1 MNQKRRVVITGMGAL
16 SALGATTRDLW
27 DGLLANRS
35 GVRRVQCLVD
45 SGITVTSGGEVDAVS
60 PENIDRDHDIANR
73 AIDAALAESRRA
85 AADCGFIWSTGLD
98 TFQMGASGFVHR
110 SAGRCFFN
118 LASRFGGPRRM
129 IAAACA
135 SGTQA
140 AGEAFRLIQNG
151 QVDACMAGGSSV
163 MLTPFYLIGF
173 AGLQAVAVDN
183 GDDPS
188 MACRPFDKKRK
199 GFALADGAGAMV
211 LETLESAQERGATV
225 FAEVI
230 GFGVSQDAFDL
241 NRPCDDGAGAELCM
255 RRALADAEF
264 SVEQIDAVNAHAT
277 ATYSGDLAEAAAL
290 RNLFVNRWR
299 DVPVS
304 GSKGAIGHA
313 MSAAGVLEAIVAAQ
327 TCATGIVPP
336 TVNLRDVDEGCELD
350 HVIGEPRHIDART
363 VLSVSFGMGG
373 QNAAI
378 VLKRVTNGTELSS
391 HKKAQKTQNRQ

>member
-1 MNQKRRVVITGMGAL
+1 MSDKRRVVITGMGAL
-16 SALGATTRDLW
+16 SALGASARELW

-35 GVRRVQCLVD
+35 GVRRVQRLVD

-60 PENIDRDHDIANR
+60 SENVERDHEIANR
-73 AIDAALAESRRA
+73 AIDDALAESKRA
-85 AADCGFIWSTGLD
+85 ADGCGFIWSTGLD
-98 TFQMGASGFVHR
+98 TFQMGPEGFVHR
-110 SAGRCFFN
+110 SAGRCFSN
-118 LASRFGGPRRM
+118 LASRFSGPKRM
-129 IAAACA
+129 IASACA

-140 AGEAFRLIQNG
+140 VGEAFRLIRHG
-151 QVDACMAGGSSV
+151 QVEACVAGGSSV

-188 MACRPFDKKRK
+188 LACRPFDKKRK

-211 LETLESAQERGATV
+211 LETFESARERGARV
-225 FAEVI
+225 LAEVI
-230 GFGVSQDAFDL
+230 GFSMSQDAFDL

-255 RRALADAEF
+255 RRALADAALTE
-264 SVEQIDAVNAHAT
+264 EQIDAVNAHAT

-290 RNLFVNRWR
+290 RKLFVNRWR

-313 MSAAGVLEAIVAAQ
+313 MAAAGVLEAIVAAQ

-336 TVNLRDVDEGCELD
+336 TVNLHHVDEGCELD
-350 HVIGEPRHIDART
+350 HVIGEPRAVNAET

-373 QNAAI
+373 QNAAVI
-378 VLKRVTNGTELSS
+378 LKRGLNG
-391 HKKAQKTQNRQ
+391 

>member
-1 MNQKRRVVITGMGAL
+1 MVNKRRVVITGMGAL
-16 SALGATTRDLW
+16 SALGSTTRELW
-27 DGLLANRS
+27 LGLLENRS
-35 GVRRVQCLVD
+35 GVRRVSRLVD
-45 SGITVTSGGEVDAVS
+45 SGITVTTGGEVDAVS
-60 PENIDRDHDIANR
+60 PENVDRDHEIANR
-73 AIDAALAESRRA
+73 AIDDALAEAKRDA
-85 AADCGFIWSTGLD
+85 AECGFIWSTGLD
-98 TFQMGASGFVHR
+98 TFQMDQDGFVHR
-110 SAGRCFFN
+110 SAGRCFSN
-118 LASRFGGPRRM
+118 LSARFAGPRRM

-140 AGEAFRLIQNG
+140 VGEAFRLIQNG
-151 QVDACMAGGSSV
+151 GVEACVAGGSSV

-188 MACRPFDKKRK
+188 LACRPFDKKRK

-211 LETLESAQERGATV
+211 LETLESARERNATV
-225 FAEVI
+225 LAEVI
-230 GFGVSQDAFDL
+230 GFGVSQDGFDL

-255 RRALADAEF
+255 RRALDDAEL
-264 SVEQIDAVNAHAT
+264 SPEQIDAVNAHAT

-290 RNLFVNRWR
+290 RKLFANRWR
-299 DVPVS
+299 EVPVS

-336 TVNLRDVDEGCELD
+336 TVNLRHVDEGCELD
-350 HVIGEPRHIDART
+350 HVIGEPRDVGART

-378 VLKRVTNGTELSS
+378 ILNRGSNG
-391 HKKAQKTQNRQ
+391 

>member
-1 MNQKRRVVITGMGAL
+1 MSDKRRVVITGMGAL
-16 SALGATTRDLW
+16 SALGASTRELW

-35 GVRRVQCLVD
+35 GVRRVQRLVD

-60 PENIDRDHDIANR
+60 SENVERDHEIANR
-73 AIDAALAESRRA
+73 AIDDALAESKRA
-85 AADCGFIWSTGLD
+85 ADGCGFIWSTGLD
-98 TFQMGASGFVHR
+98 TFQMGPEGFVHR
-110 SAGRCFFN
+110 SAGRCFSN
-118 LASRFGGPRRM
+118 LASRFSGPKRM
-129 IAAACA
+129 IASACA

-140 AGEAFRLIQNG
+140 VGEAFRLIRHG
-151 QVDACMAGGSSV
+151 QVEACVAGGSSV

-188 MACRPFDKKRK
+188 LACRPFDKKRK

-211 LETLESAQERGATV
+211 LETFESARERGARV
-225 FAEVI
+225 LAEVI
-230 GFGVSQDAFDL
+230 GFSMSQDAFDL

-255 RRALADAEF
+255 RRALADAALTE
-264 SVEQIDAVNAHAT
+264 EQIDAVNAHAT

-290 RNLFVNRWR
+290 RKLFVNRWR

-313 MSAAGVLEAIVAAQ
+313 MAAAGVLEAIVAAQ

-336 TVNLRDVDEGCELD
+336 TVNLHHVDEGCELD
-350 HVIGEPRHIDART
+350 HVIGEPRAVNAET

-373 QNAAI
+373 QNAAVI
-378 VLKRVTNGTELSS
+378 LKRGLNG
-391 HKKAQKTQNRQ
+391 

>member
-1 MNQKRRVVITGMGAL
+1 MSKRRVVITGMGAL

-27 DGLLANRS
+27 NGLLENRS
-35 GVRRVQCLVD
+35 GVRRVQRLVE

-60 PENIDRDHDIANR
+60 PENVNRDHEIANR
-73 AIDAALAESRRA
+73 AIDDALAGSKRLA
-85 AADCGFIWSTGLD
+85 AECGFIWSTGLD
-98 TFQMGASGFVHR
+98 TFQLGPGGFVHR
-110 SAGRCFFN
+110 SAGRCFSN
-118 LASRFGGPRRM
+118 LASRFTGPRRM

-140 AGEAFRLIQNG
+140 VGEAFRLIQNG
-151 QVDACMAGGSSV
+151 QVDACVAGGSSV

-173 AGLQAVAVDN
+173 AGLQAVAIDN

-188 MACRPFDKKRK
+188 LACRPFDKKRK
-199 GFALADGAGAMV
+199 GFALADGAGAVV
-211 LETLESAQERGATV
+211 LETLESARERGAAV
-225 FAEVI
+225 LAELI

-255 RRALADAEF
+255 RRALADAELTI
-264 SVEQIDAVNAHAT
+264 EQIDAVNAHAT

-290 RNLFVNRWR
+290 RKLFANRWR

-313 MSAAGVLEAIVAAQ
+313 MAAAGVLETIVAAQ

-336 TVNLRDVDEGCELD
+336 TVNLRHVDEGCELD
-350 HVIGEPRHIDART
+350 HVIGEPRDVNAET

-373 QNAAI
+373 QNAAVI
-378 VLKRVTNGTELSS
+378 LSRGSNG
-391 HKKAQKTQNRQ
+391 

>member
-1 MNQKRRVVITGMGAL
+1 MKRRVVITGMGAL
-16 SALGATTRDLW
+16 SALGSTTGDLW
-27 DGLLANRS
+27 NGLLANRS
-35 GVRRVQCLVD
+35 GVRRVQRLVD
-45 SGITVTSGGEVDAVS
+45 SGINVTSGGEVDAVS
-60 PENIDRDHDIANR
+60 PQNVDRDHVIANR
-73 AIDAALAESRRA
+73 AIDDALAESKRD

-98 TFQMGASGFVHR
+98 TFQMGPEGFVHR
-110 SAGRCFFN
+110 SAGRCFSN
-118 LASRFGGPRRM
+118 LASRFTGPRRM

-140 AGEAFRLIQNG
+140 IGEAFRLIQNG
-151 QVDACMAGGSSV
+151 QHDACVAGGSSV

-173 AGLQAVAVDN
+173 AGLQAVAIDN

-188 MACRPFDKKRK
+188 LACRPFDKRRK

-211 LETLESAQERGATV
+211 LESLENAVERGAPV

-255 RRALADAEF
+255 QRAVADAGLNAE
-264 SVEQIDAVNAHAT
+264 EIDAVNAHAT

-290 RNLFVNRWR
+290 RKLFAGRWQS
-299 DVPVS
+299 VPVS
-304 GSKGAIGHA
+304 GAKGAIGHA
-313 MSAAGVLEAIVAAQ
+313 MAAAGVLEAIVAAQ
-327 TCATGIVPP
+327 TCASGIVPP
-336 TVNLRDVDEGCELD
+336 TVNLQNVDDGCELD
-350 HVIGEPRHIDART
+350 HVIGEPRDVNAKT

-378 VLKRVTNGTELSS
+378 VLKRHE
-391 HKKAQKTQNRQ
+391 

>member
-1 MNQKRRVVITGMGAL
+1 MSHQRRVVITGMGAL

-27 DGLLANRS
+27 DGLLENRS
-35 GVRRVQCLVD
+35 GVRAVQRLVD
-45 SGITVTSGGEVDAVS
+45 SGITVTSGGEVDAIS
-60 PENIDRDHDIANR
+60 PDNVERDHELANR
-73 AIDAALAESRRA
+73 AIDDALAESKRDA
-85 AADCGFIWSTGLD
+85 AAGGFIWATGLD
-98 TFQMGASGFVHR
+98 TFQMSPDGFVHR
-110 SAGRCFFN
+110 SAGRCFSN
-118 LASRFGGPRRM
+118 LAARFAGPRRM

-140 AGEAFRLIQNG
+140 IGEAFRLIRNEK
-151 QVDACMAGGSSV
+151 VEACVAGGSSV

-188 MACRPFDKKRK
+188 LACRPFDKKRK

-211 LETLESAQERGATV
+211 LETLESARARSATV
-225 FAEVI
+225 IAEVI
-230 GFGVSQDAFDL
+230 GFGMSQDAFDL

-255 RRALADAEF
+255 RRALADAGLTD
-264 SVEQIDAVNAHAT
+264 EQIDAVNAHAT
-277 ATYSGDLAEAAAL
+277 ATYSGDLAEAAAV
-290 RNLFVNRWR
+290 RKLFANRWR

-313 MSAAGVLEAIVAAQ
+313 MAAAGALEAIVAAR

-336 TVNLRDVDEGCELD
+336 TVNLRHVDDGCELN
-350 HVIGEPRHIDART
+350 HVIDEPRDVNAAT

-373 QNAAI
+373 QNAALI
-378 VLKRVTNGTELSS
+378 LKR
-391 HKKAQKTQNRQ
+391 H

>member
-1 MNQKRRVVITGMGAL
+1 MSGKRRVVITGMGAL
-16 SALGATTRDLW
+16 SALGATTRELW
-27 DGLLANRS
+27 EGLLANRS
-35 GVRRVQCLVD
+35 GVRRVQRLVD

-60 PENIDRDHDIANR
+60 SENVERDHEIANR
-73 AIDAALAESRRA
+73 AIDTALAESKRDA
-85 AADCGFIWSTGLD
+85 AACGFIWSTGLD
-98 TFQMGASGFVHR
+98 TFQMGPEGFVHR
-110 SAGRCFFN
+110 SAGRCFSN
-118 LASRFGGPRRM
+118 LASRFSGPKRM

-140 AGEAFRLIQNG
+140 VGEAFRLIRHG
-151 QVDACMAGGSSV
+151 GVEACVAGGSSV

-188 MACRPFDKKRK
+188 LACRPFDKKRK
-199 GFALADGAGAMV
+199 GFALGDGAGAMV
-211 LETLESAQERGATV
+211 LETIESARERGATV

-230 GFGVSQDAFDL
+230 GFGMSQDAFDL

-255 RRALADAEF
+255 RRALADAELMT
-264 SVEQIDAVNAHAT
+264 EAIDAVNAHAT

-290 RNLFVNRWR
+290 RKLFANRWR

-304 GSKGAIGHA
+304 GAKGAIGHA
-313 MSAAGVLEAIVAAQ
+313 MAAAGVLEAIVAAQ

-336 TVNLRDVDEGCELD
+336 TVNLHHVDEGCELD
-350 HVIGEPRHIDART
+350 HVIGEPREVNAET

-373 QNAAI
+373 QNAAVI
-378 VLKRVTNGTELSS
+378 LKR
-391 HKKAQKTQNRQ
+391 H

>member
-1 MNQKRRVVITGMGAL
+1 MSGKRRVAITGMGAL
-16 SALGATTRDLW
+16 SALGASTRELW

-35 GVRRVQCLVD
+35 GVRRVQRLVD

-60 PENIDRDHDIANR
+60 PENVERDHEIANR
-73 AIDAALAESRRA
+73 AIDDALAESKRA
-85 AADCGFIWSTGLD
+85 ADGCGFIWSTGLD
-98 TFQMGASGFVHR
+98 TFQMGPEGFVHR
-110 SAGRCFFN
+110 SAGRCFSN
-118 LASRFGGPRRM
+118 LASRFSGPKRM
-129 IAAACA
+129 IASACA

-140 AGEAFRLIQNG
+140 VGEAFRLIRHG
-151 QVDACMAGGSSV
+151 QVEACVAGGSSV

-188 MACRPFDKKRK
+188 LACRPFDKKRK

-211 LETLESAQERGATV
+211 LETFESARERGATV
-225 FAEVI
+225 LAEVM
-230 GFGVSQDAFDL
+230 GFSMSQDAFDL

-255 RRALADAEF
+255 RRALADAALTE
-264 SVEQIDAVNAHAT
+264 EQIDAVNAHAT

-290 RNLFVNRWR
+290 RKLFANRWR

-313 MSAAGVLEAIVAAQ
+313 MAAAGVLEAIVAAQ

-336 TVNLRDVDEGCELD
+336 TVNLHHVDEGCELD
-350 HVIGEPRHIDART
+350 HVIGEPRAVDAET

-373 QNAAI
+373 QNAAVI
-378 VLKRVTNGTELSS
+378 LKRGLNG
-391 HKKAQKTQNRQ
+391 

>member
-1 MNQKRRVVITGMGAL
+1 MNKRRVVITGMGAL
-16 SALGATTRDLW
+16 SALGATRRDLW
-27 DGLLANRS
+27 NGLLANRS
-35 GVRRVQCLVD
+35 GVRRVQRLVD
-45 SGITVTSGGEVDAVS
+45 SGITVTTGGEVDAVS
-60 PENIDRDHDIANR
+60 PENVDRDHEIANR
-73 AIDAALAESRRA
+73 AIDDALVESKRDA
-85 AADCGFIWSTGLD
+85 AACGFIWSTGLD
-98 TFQMGASGFVHR
+98 TFQMDATGFVHR
-110 SAGRCFFN
+110 SAGRCFSN
-118 LASRFGGPRRM
+118 LASRFHGPKRM

-140 AGEAFRLIQNG
+140 VGEAFRLIQNG
-151 QVDACMAGGSSV
+151 HIEACVAGGSSV

-188 MACRPFDKKRK
+188 LACRPFDKKRK

-211 LETLESAQERGATV
+211 LETLESARERDATV

-255 RRALADAEF
+255 RRALADA
-264 SVEQIDAVNAHAT
+264 VLAPEQIDAVNAHAT

-290 RNLFVNRWR
+290 RKVFANRWR
-299 DVPVS
+299 EVPVS

-313 MSAAGVLEAIVAAQ
+313 MAAAGVLEAIVAAQ

-336 TVNLRDVDEGCELD
+336 TVNLRHVDEGCELD
-350 HVIGEPRHIDART
+350 HVIGEPRDANAKT

-378 VLKRVTNGTELSS
+378 LIKRSS
-391 HKKAQKTQNRQ
+391 HEKAQKTQNLQ

>member
-1 MNQKRRVVITGMGAL
+1 MNKPRVAITGMGAL
-16 SALGATTRDLW
+16 SALGATTQELW
-27 DGLLANRS
+27 NGLLANRS
-35 GVRRVQCLVD
+35 GVRRVPRLVE
-45 SGITVTSGGEVDAVS
+45 SGIIVTTGGEVDAVS
-60 PENIDRDHDIANR
+60 PHNVDRDHEIANR
-73 AIDAALAESRRA
+73 AIEDALAQANRDAAE
-85 AADCGFIWSTGLD
+85 CGFIWSTGLD
-98 TFQMGASGFVHR
+98 TFQMGPDGFVHR
-110 SAGRCFFN
+110 SAGLCFSH
-118 LASRFGGPRRM
+118 LSSRFTGPRRM

-140 AGEAFRLIQNG
+140 IGEAYRLIQNG
-151 QVDACMAGGSSV
+151 RVDACVAGGSSV

-188 MACRPFDKKRK
+188 MACRPFDKRRK
-199 GFALADGAGAMV
+199 GFALADGAGAVV
-211 LETLESAQERGATV
+211 LETLASARKRAAPI

-230 GFGVSQDAFDL
+230 GFGISQDAFDL

-255 RRALADAEF
+255 RRAIDDAAI
-264 SVEQIDAVNAHAT
+264 SSEQIDAVNAHAT

-290 RNLFVNRWR
+290 RKVLANRWQE
-299 DVPVS
+299 VPVS

-313 MSAAGVLEAIVAAQ
+313 MAAAGVLEAIVAAQ

-336 TVNLRDVDEGCELD
+336 TVNLLNVDEGCELD
-350 HVIGEPRHIDART
+350 HVIGEPRDAGVES

-378 VLKRVTNGTELSS
+378 ILKRS
-391 HKKAQKTQNRQ
+391 HKKAQNVQNEFD